1 MGRAI
6 GPVCRK
12 CRRANQKLYL
22 KGTRCYTDKCS
33 MEPTRKNYP
42 PGQHGPTAVIK
53 FSDYGLRFR
62 ELQKLKAIYGI
73 LERQCKKY
81 FGIAKKAKGATGET
95 FLILIERRLDNV
107 LYRAGFALTRRQ
119 ARQMVVHGHILV
131 GDRKVDRPSY
141 LVEIGDVIRVKDK
154 IKPLVK
160 NSISQRRNAVPA
172 WLDVNDEEMK
182 IVIKRFPERQE
193 IDVPINER
201 LIVEFYSR

>member
-1 MGRAI
+1 
-6 GPVCRK
+6 
-12 CRRANQKLYL
+12 
-22 KGTRCYTDKCS
+22 
-33 MEPTRKNYP
+33 
-42 PGQHGPTAVIK
+42 
-53 FSDYGLRFR
+53 
-62 ELQKLKAIYGI
+62 
-73 LERQCKKY
+73 
-81 FGIAKKAKGATGET
+81 
-95 FLILIERRLDNV
+95 
-107 LYRAGFALTRRQ
+107 
-119 ARQMVVHGHILV
+119 MVVHGHILV

-182 IVIKRFPERQE
+182 IVIKRFPERHE